1 MKLLISNF
9 NTVPRELIDSWGE
22 DWLLL
27 DQSTD
32 EAVVA
37 ELTALD
43 DPRVVASKH
52 VGHNLLDYINYF
64 VSNYENLPD
73 TMVLAKGNIV
83 PRHIDAQAFRAA
95 VRVGVF
101 SPLYR
106 DRTAPEIKGTQH
118 FPVPNLMFEVNNSWY
133 ANKSTHRYFTEF
145 DQLMDFLFDDYVRKP
160 FIIFNPG
167 ACFIVEAKRVRNYSK
182 AFWQGLSAVLS
193 YGFFPAEAWMVERA
207 LYSIFTANL
216 TQRDYFGDEIRMQ
229 RALAVLPDRTEEY
242 VPGPG
247 PLGSLKKLLHR

>member
-9 NTVPRELIDSWGE
+9 NTVPLDLIDSWGD

-32 EAVVA
+32 GTVID
-37 ELTALD
+37 ELKALND
-43 DPRVVASKH
+43 ERIVFTNH

-64 VSNYENLPD
+64 VSNYDNLPD

-83 PRHIDAQAFRAA
+83 PRHIDRKAFERAVA
-95 VRVGVF
+95 VGVF

-106 DRTAPEIKGTQH
+106 DVSALEIKGTQH
-118 FPVPNLMFEVNNSWY
+118 FPVPNLLFEVNNSWY
-133 ANKSTHRYFTEF
+133 ASKSTHRYFTEF
-145 DQLMDFLFDDYVRKP
+145 DQLMEFLFEDYVSKP
-160 FIIFNPG
+160 FILFNPG
-167 ACFIVEAKRVRNYSK
+167 ACFIVEAPRVTNYSK
-182 AFWQGLSAVLS
+182 AFWQSLSAILS

-207 LYSIFTANL
+207 LYAIFTSNL
-216 TQRDYFGDEIRMQ
+216 TQRDYLDDEVSMQ
-229 RALAVLPDRTEEY
+229 RALASLPDRTKEY

-247 PLGSLKKLLHR
+247 PLSGLKKLFHR

>member
-27 DQSTD
+27 DQSTNV
-32 EAVVA
+32 AVLA
-37 ELTALD
+37 ELTALGD
-43 DPRVVASKH
+43 ARIVFTKH

-64 VSNYENLPD
+64 VSNYDNLPD

-95 VRVGVF
+95 VKVGVF

-106 DRTAPEIKGTQH
+106 DLTASEIKGTQH

-133 ANKSTHRYFTEF
+133 ANQSTHRYFTEF
-145 DQLMDFLFDDYVRKP
+145 DQLMDFLFEDYSSKP
-160 FIIFNPG
+160 FILFNPG
-167 ACFIVEAKRVRNYSK
+167 ACFILEAERVTSYSK
-182 AFWQGLSAVLS
+182 AFWQGTSDILS
-193 YGFFPAEAWMVERA
+193 YGFFPSEAWMVERA
-207 LYSIFTANL
+207 LYSIFTSNL
-216 TQRDYFGDEIRMQ
+216 TQREYLVDEASMR
-229 RALAVLPDRTEEY
+229 RALAALPDRTKEY

-247 PLGSLKKLLHR
+247 PLSALKKLLHR